1 MFTCS
6 TLNLHRLEINNN
18 IARLGIMGYG
28 TDRLSFNIFLVCI
41 VCLHVVV
48 KNNQDSDTNIVKNKN
63 NRHSDENEGHP
74 IINVR
79 KKLSKTEKQAEHT
92 LMRLNRI
99 LKTFQLTILCKCLC
113 LTIRLWTWWPSQY
126 YREKTHLI

>member
-6 TLNLHRLEINNN
+6 TLNLHRSEINNN
-18 IARLGIMGYG
+18 VARLGIMGYG
-28 TDRLSFNIFLVCI
+28 TDRLSFNIFLVRI
-41 VCLHVVV
+41 VCFLHVVV
-48 KNNQDSDTNIVKNKN
+48 KNNQDSDTNIVKNEN

-113 LTIRLWTWWPSQY
+113 LTIRLWT
-126 YREKTHLI
+126 